1 MGLLW
6 EKGTVRLILSGM
18 SHPASSWCWRPVQ
31 ETCPPWRRSG
41 STGCC
46 VRKGHRCV
54 CVHLCDRGGPC
65 LSCTWATNQSC
76 GLAALWHSESSNASG
91 SMIAPVTPKD
101 SFLQPW
107 RQYVGKS
114 LILMSPG
121 NFLEVIWT
129 LGTWREGEENVLG
142 LLHVCMG
149 ESAAEGW
156 GHS

>member
-1 MGLLW
+1 MSVYTSVTEVARGDPY
-6 EKGTVRLILSGM
+6 LSR
-18 SHPASSWCWRPVQ
+18 A
-31 ETCPPWRRSG
+31 
-41 STGCC
+41 
-46 VRKGHRCV
+46 
-54 CVHLCDRGGPC
+54 
-65 LSCTWATNQSC
+65 WATNQSC
-76 GLAALWHSESSNASG
+76 GLATLWHSESSNASG

-114 LILMSPG
+114 LILISPG
-121 NFLEVIWT
+121 NLLEVIWT

>member
-1 MGLLW
+1 
-6 EKGTVRLILSGM
+6 
-18 SHPASSWCWRPVQ
+18 
-31 ETCPPWRRSG
+31 
-41 STGCC
+41 
-46 VRKGHRCV
+46 
-54 CVHLCDRGGPC
+54 
-65 LSCTWATNQSC
+65 
-76 GLAALWHSESSNASG
+76 
-91 SMIAPVTPKD
+91 MIAPVTPKD